1 MRVRL
6 IAYVALLAA
15 AVACSDSTGIPE
27 GMARARVLLTDAPFP
42 YDQVEHVYVY
52 VVSVAAAT
60 SADTSGGAEWVTIAE
75 PRERFDLLALQ
86 GGETALVGEGD
97 IPADQYAAVRLVIDT
112 DSSSIVLDDG
122 SEADVDWQGGGE
134 KTLHALVMQPLALW
148 DEGTEFDVIID
159 FDVGRSFLLVTPP
172 TGPLGFLFIPWIRAV
187 NEAGTGTLTG
197 TVRGADAPSE
207 VLEPVPEA
215 SITVYR
221 YMEGWY
227 GPIPGYVAATGRTDA
242 QGRYEI
248 HYLSDGDYLLD
259 VRPPAGFDAGVAL
272 TSVVRVNMGGTTTL
286 DVTLPQAGAG
296 GEVIYLA
303 GPSTVAM
310 GDSGYFYAAVFGPGG
325 DSVMNPAI
333 TWTSRNPSVAGMEIV
348 AANAA
353 RLVPENLGS
362 TWVVAAFA
370 DVADSILVS
379 VVQSDSSGGGGEGG
393 SVATVELSPSSQT
406 VAVGDSAGFWATL
419 RNAQGSQLSDRTVTW
434 AATDTTVARFEFV
447 YGQAVILRA
456 LKPGTITV
464 TATSEGKSGSGTV
477 TVN

>member
-1 MRVRL
+1 MRIRFL
-6 IAYVALLAA
+6 SGLAFLAA
-15 AVACSDSTGIPE
+15 AAACSDGTGIPE

-86 GGETALVGEGD
+86 GGEAALVGEGD
-97 IPADQYAAVRLVIDT
+97 IPADQYSAVRLVIDT
-112 DSSSIVLDDG
+112 DSSRVVLDDG
-122 SEADVDWQGGGE
+122 SDAGVDWQGSGE
-134 KTLHALVMQPLALW
+134 RALHALVEQPLALW
-148 DEGTEFDVIID
+148 VEGTELNVIID
-159 FDVGRSFLLVTPP
+159 FDVGRSFLPVFPP
-172 TGPLGFLFIPWIRAV
+172 AGGLGFLFIPWIRAV
-187 NEAGTGTLTG
+187 NEAGTGVLTG

-207 VLEPVPEA
+207 VLETVPDA
-215 SITVYR
+215 SVTVYR

-259 VRPPAGFDAGVAL
+259 VRPPADFDAGVAL
-272 TSVVRVNMGGTTTL
+272 TSLVRVTMGQTTTL

-296 GEVIYLA
+296 GQVIYLA
-303 GPSTVAM
+303 GPSSVAM
-310 GDSGYFYAAVFGPGG
+310 GDSGTFYAAVFGTAG
-325 DSVMNPAI
+325 DSIPNPDVQWA
-333 TWTSRNPSVAGMEIV
+333 SRNPSVAGIEV
-348 AANAA
+348 LAANSA
-353 RLVPENLGS
+353 RLVPQSLGA
-362 TWVVAAFA
+362 TWVVAGLA

-379 VVQSDSSGGGGEGG
+379 VVASDSGGGGNEGG
-393 SVATVELSPSSQT
+393 PVDTVELTPSSQT

-419 RNAQGSQLSDRTVTW
+419 RNAQGAQLSGRTVTW
-434 AATDTTVARFEFV
+434 TATDTTVARFEFI

-477 TVN
+477 TIN